1 MSSHESV
8 PSDIREDIQEALG
21 CGHYE
26 KLMNDDW
33 LFEGNWLDLT
43 NDLHPHQPSLFCNRR
58 VC

>member
-8 PSDIREDIQEALG
+8 PEEIREDIQEALG

-33 LFEGNWLDLT
+33 LFEGNWLDL
-43 NDLHPHQPSLFCNRR
+43 DE
-58 VC
+58 